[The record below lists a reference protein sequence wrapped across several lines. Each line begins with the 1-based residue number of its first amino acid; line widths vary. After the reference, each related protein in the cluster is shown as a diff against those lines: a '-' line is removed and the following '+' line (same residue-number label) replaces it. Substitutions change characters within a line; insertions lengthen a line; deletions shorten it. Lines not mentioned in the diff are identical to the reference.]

1 MTNPTQL
8 KQIKSKWYY
17 IFWSIATASVVIG
30 QLYVGTSYRYMA
42 DFIKQV
48 FLNG

>member
-30 QLYVGTSYRYMA
+30 QLYVGTNYRYLA
-42 DFIKQV
+42 DCLKEV
-48 FLNG
+48 LLNG